1 MRRDT
6 LARDKRQDKARQDR
20 RQETGQVKLH
30 EVEKRKETRDIHE
43 ARQETRQQTRHE
55 TRHVK

>member
-6 LARDKRQDKARQDR
+6 LVRNKRQDTARQER
-20 RQETGQVKLH
+20 RQEIRQVKLH

-43 ARQETRQQTRHE
+43 ARQETRQRNKT
-55 TRHVK
+55 